1 MTKLPLSDVLFVEAG
16 GVIEYDRDGNRFTY
30 SHECDPDTFVELIVR
45 ECIKIIDNRYCIE
58 SEGVGLPAIH
68 KASALNAIQVEILT
82 KFGLT
87 PH

>member
-1 MTKLPLSDVLFVEAG
+1 MSKLDLSDVLFVQAG
-16 GVIEYDRDGNRFTY
+16 GSIEYDRDGNRFTY
-30 SHECDPDTFVELIVR
+30 SHECDPDKFVELIVR

-68 KASALNAIQVEILT
+68 KASALNAVGAEILA

-87 PH
+87 PN

>member
-1 MTKLPLSDVLFVEAG
+1 MKELDFTDKLFVEAG
-16 GVIEYDRDGNRFTY
+16 GQVEFDEDGNRFTY
-30 SHECDPDTFVELIVR
+30 SHECDPDKFIELIVR
-45 ECIKIIDNRYCIE
+45 ECIRIIDNRYGIE

-68 KASALNAIQVEILT
+68 KASALNAIGVEILT

>member
-1 MTKLPLSDVLFVEAG
+1 MSKLSTIDVLFVEAG

-30 SHECDPDTFVELIVR
+30 SHECDPDIFAELIIKK
-45 ECIKIIDNRYCIE
+45 CIAIIDNRYCIE

-68 KASALNAIQVEILT
+68 KASALNAVGAEILD

-87 PH
+87 PN

>member
-1 MTKLPLSDVLFVEAG
+1 MAKLPLSDVLFVEAG

-30 SHECDPDTFVELIVR
+30 SHECDPEVFASLIVK
-45 ECIKIIDNRYCIE
+45 ECIKIIDNRYGIE

-68 KASALNAIQVEILT
+68 KASALNAVGAEILD

>member
-1 MTKLPLSDVLFVEAG
+1 MMGLDLTDTLFVKAG
-16 GVIEYDRDGNRFTY
+16 GIVEFDEEGNRWTY
-30 SHECDPDTFVELIVR
+30 SHECDPDKFIELIIKEVV
-45 ECIKIIDNRYCIE
+45 KIIDNRYGIE

-68 KASALNAIQVEILT
+68 KASALNAIGVEILT